1 MCGRCKVSCCDN
13 NIITLINNAFDRFCH
28 LTVISWSLLFAISTE
43 IHLDLKRRM
52 ESYNSWKNVSDEEG
66 VDESSLLAITYEE
79 FESEY

>member
-1 MCGRCKVSCCDN
+1 MSSNYNILVPSFCD
-13 NIITLINNAFDRFCH
+13 F
-28 LTVISWSLLFAISTE
+28 TE

>member
-1 MCGRCKVSCCDN
+1 MCGHCKVSCCDY
-13 NIITLINNAFDRFCH
+13 NIITLVNNAFDRLCH
-28 LTVISWSLLFAISTE
+28 LTIIFWSLLFAISTE